1 MTTASVE
8 KRHRVDVIINA
19 RSGVPGKEAISEQVV
34 AALAAHGVSAH
45 VELVHSF
52 DQLAAASA
60 RARAGDAEM
69 VVAGGGDGTIAH
81 IAERLLDVPKTLGV
95 LPLGTFN
102 YFAQRIGVPL
112 DVDGA
117 IDVLAT
123 GHPGQVSVGEVNGR
137 VFLNNSGIGLYP
149 SLLKKREQ
157 AYVHI
162 GRSQMAAY
170 LSAAVAMLQPPSLLN
185 LGLVADGVELSRRTP
200 LMFVGANPEQ
210 LTDYGIPGS
219 ECLDAG
225 RLAVYIT
232 KPLPTSRLW
241 RLAARAM
248 VRGLY
253 GSDELELVCARELV
267 VTLRRSRV
275 RVAMDGEITRLKLP
289 LRYRWRVDALRVQ
302 LPAAPRSDS
311 DGASTQ

>member
-1 MTTASVE
+1 MNAAGASPH
-8 KRHRVDVIINA
+8 HRVAVIINA
-19 RSGVPGKEAISEQVV
+19 RSGLPGKEQVAEQLVD
-34 AALAAHGVSAH
+34 ALATHGVSAH
-45 VELVHSF
+45 VELVHTF
-52 DQLAAASA
+52 AELAAATT
-60 RARAGDAEM
+60 RARDSDAEM

-81 IAERLLDVPKTLGV
+81 IAEQLLDAPQTLGV

-112 DVDGA
+112 DLEGA
-117 IDVLAT
+117 IGVLAT
-123 GHPGQVSVGEVNGR
+123 GRPGQVSVGEVNGR

-149 SLLKKREQ
+149 GLLKKREQ
-157 AYVHI
+157 AYLHI

-170 LSAAVAMLQPPSLLN
+170 LSAAVVLLQPPSLLN
-185 LGLVADGVELSRRTP
+185 LGLVADGVPLSRRTP
-200 LMFVGANPEQ
+200 LLFVGANPEQ
-210 LTDYGIPGS
+210 LAAYGIPGS

-232 KPLPTSRLW
+232 KPLSTSRLW

-248 VRGLY
+248 FRGLY
-253 GSDELELVCARELV
+253 GADELELVCARELV

-302 LPAAPRSDS
+302 LPVPTRSDS
-311 DGASTQ
+311 